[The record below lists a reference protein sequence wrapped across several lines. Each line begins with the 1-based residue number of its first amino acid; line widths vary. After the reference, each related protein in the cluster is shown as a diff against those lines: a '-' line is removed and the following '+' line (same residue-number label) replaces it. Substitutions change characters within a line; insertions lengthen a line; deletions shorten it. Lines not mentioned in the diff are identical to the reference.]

1 MVISDRLMDAVQEF
15 YASCKIE
22 LGDEFGGDQA
32 LAMFDALDPSIRGS
46 MLMTMFAGDSTKHAL
61 LQYDVNGDQ
70 DTYISTIKTLRRVF
84 GWELRTAKSAVDTAR
99 DHGQYDLGITDRAQ
113 RTKLSFALSDKGSA
127 WHIRD

>member
-1 MVISDRLMDAVQEF
+1 MVISDALMDAVQAF
-15 YASCKIE
+15 YAACKSE

-32 LAMFDALDPSIRGS
+32 LTMFDALDPSIRGA
-46 MLMTMFAGDSTKHAL
+46 MLMTMFAGDSTKHAQ

-70 DTYISTIKTLRRVF
+70 DTYISAIKTLRMVF
-84 GWELRTAKSAVDTAR
+84 GWELRTAKSAVDQAR

-113 RTKLSFALSDKGSA
+113 RTKLTIAFSASKSA